1 MVRVYPNGAAKMQH
15 KKAFLGRRDATFP
28 AYSVTD
34 VTDLLGHPI
43 RFTTMKG
50 IARSIPKIIPK
61 IIPEE

>member
-1 MVRVYPNGAAKMQH
+1 MQH

-34 VTDLLGHPI
+34 VTDLLGRPI